1 MDFYYTEKRPVSA
14 ETWPKTSCSYSL
26 RSHKVNPLKKKRVHF
41 LLEEIESQLS
51 GWPNNKKRTNSILKG
66 PVSAETWPKTSC
78 SYSLRSHK
86 VKLDERPNKR
96 RRTNSILTG
105 PVSAETWPKTSCSYS
120 LRSHKVNPLKKK
132 RVHFLLEDTESQ
144 LNKRPNK
151 RRRTNSI
158 LKVPPSAETWSETSC
173 SYSLKSHKVNPLK
186 KKSVDR
192 PKKKMPQKQKNTERE
207 QNNLQKVKEHEKG
220 QNLETRWL
228 EMKELLS
235 TYSEPPTSH
244 SSDEDD
250 LGDLPDPR
258 SDKLPDDFSNRYTI
272 GELLGKGSYA
282 KVYTGVRKTDGGQV
296 AIKYLLKGYVDYFT
310 LPGDTHSLPHEG
322 VLMELVSKPRCSP
335 FVIKQLEWFET
346 AAGFLLI
353 MEQPHNFI
361 TLGKFRKGLKG
372 RMSEDVARII
382 MRKIIRALIHCR
394 DNGVIHGDIKEANI
408 LLNPETLDLKLI
420 DFGRA
425 RLIYR
430 RFYKFGVFPIP
441 LPSLW
446 VSEFYPWELSSTV
459 RGLGSLLYTLTCGKN
474 IPNNP
479 LPLYIGGL
487 SKACSMLIHGCLHK
501 DNEKLPFYEL
511 ILWDKWSQ
519 VKTQADDHL
528 PKMEK
533 KGVIR
538 RWSRIPAV
546 NDKKH
551 INTEEDLTA

>member
-41 LLEEIESQLS
+41 LLEETESRLNE
-51 GWPNNKKRTNSILKG
+51 WPNDRTRTNSILKG

-86 VKLDERPNKR
+86 
-96 RRTNSILTG
+96 
-105 PVSAETWPKTSCSYS
+105 
-120 LRSHKVNPLKKK
+120 
-132 RVHFLLEDTESQ
+132 
-144 LNKRPNK
+144 
-151 RRRTNSI
+151 
-158 LKVPPSAETWSETSC
+158 
-173 SYSLKSHKVNPLK
+173 
-186 KKSVDR
+186 
-192 PKKKMPQKQKNTERE
+192 
-207 QNNLQKVKEHEKG
+207 
-220 QNLETRWL
+220 
-228 EMKELLS
+228 
-235 TYSEPPTSH
+235 
-244 SSDEDD
+244 
-250 LGDLPDPR
+250 
-258 SDKLPDDFSNRYTI
+258 
-272 GELLGKGSYA
+272 
-282 KVYTGVRKTDGGQV
+282 V

-335 FVIKQLEWFET
+335 FVIKQLEWFKT

-353 MEQPHNFI
+353 MEQPHSFI

-382 MRKIIRALIHCR
+382 TRKIIQALIHCR

-430 RFYKFGVFPIP
+430 RLYKFGVFPIP
-441 LPSLW
+441 LPSRW

-487 SKACSMLIHGCLHK
+487 SKACSMLTHGCLHK
-501 DNEKLPFYEL
+501 DIEKLPFYEL

-519 VKTQADDHL
+519 VKDPSTGH
-528 PKMEK
+528 KNKKKEEEEEEEEEK
-533 KGVIR
+533 GGG
-538 RWSRIPAV
+538 
-546 NDKKH
+546 
-551 INTEEDLTA
+551 E